1 MFYRSSLVVLLAACS
16 LLARPTHAEG
26 TPPARRAAAPRLVAP
41 VAAPAAPAPI
51 AAPAPVEAPVALV
64 AAPRTLSLV
73 GTIVDPSGR
82 PCAGVCV
89 FPTFNPRLIAVTDAK
104 GTFRLQVPATTSPL
118 YLQADY
124 VGLGSRR
131 VAVDSEHPQPVS
143 IVLGE

>member
-16 LLARPTHAEG
+16 LLARPTHAAG
-26 TPPARRAAAPRLVAP
+26 TPR
-41 VAAPAAPAPI
+41 PAAPAPV
-51 AAPAPVEAPVALV
+51 AAAPVADPV
-64 AAPRTLSLV
+64 AAPRTLNLV
-73 GTIVDPSGR
+73 GTIVDPNGR

-89 FPTFNPRLIAVTDAK
+89 FPTFNPRLIAVTDAT
-104 GTFRLQVPATTSPL
+104 GTFRLQVPVTGPF

-131 VAVDSEHPQPVS
+131 VAVDSEHPQPVR

>member
-1 MFYRSSLVVLLAACS
+1 
-16 LLARPTHAEG
+16 
-26 TPPARRAAAPRLVAP
+26 
-41 VAAPAAPAPI
+41 VAAPI
-51 AAPAPVEAPVALV
+51 D
-64 AAPRTLSLV
+64 APRTLNLV
-73 GTIVDPSGR
+73 GTIVDPNGR

-89 FPTFNPRLIAVTDAK
+89 FPTFNPRLIAVTDAT
-104 GTFRLQVPATTSPL
+104 GTFRLQVPAPAGPL